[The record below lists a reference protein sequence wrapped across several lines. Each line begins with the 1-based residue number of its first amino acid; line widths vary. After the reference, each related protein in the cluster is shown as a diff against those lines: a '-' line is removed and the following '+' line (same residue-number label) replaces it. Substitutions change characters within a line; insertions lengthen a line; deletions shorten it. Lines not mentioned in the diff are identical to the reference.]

1 MRQGQDKGGPL
12 WTCYEEEN
20 FIIFFNVD
28 DLSSSIVIEDR
39 HINLGVVSVRLRK
52 ERTRDFSCLSEFMY
66 SGNHMFL
73 VCLYWFTSLDKEKG
87 TTLNN

>member
-1 MRQGQDKGGPL
+1 MVPYEHVMRKKTL
-12 WTCYEEEN
+12 L
-20 FIIFFNVD
+20 FFSNVD

-73 VCLYWFTSLDKEKG
+73 VCLYWFTSLDIEKG
-87 TTLNN
+87 TTLYN

>member
-1 MRQGQDKGGPL
+1 MVPYEHVMRKKTL
-12 WTCYEEEN
+12 L
-20 FIIFFNVD
+20 FFFNVY

-52 ERTRDFSCLSEFMY
+52 KRTRDFSCLSEFMY
-66 SGNHMFL
+66 SGYHMFL
-73 VCLYWFTSLDKEKG
+73 VCLYWFTSLDIEKG

>member
-1 MRQGQDKGGPL
+1 MVPYEHVMREKTL
-12 WTCYEEEN
+12 L
-20 FIIFFNVD
+20 FFSNVD

-39 HINLGVVSVRLRK
+39 HINLVRLRK
-52 ERTRDFSCLSEFMY
+52 ERTRDFSSLSEFMY

-73 VCLYWFTSLDKEKG
+73 VCLYWFTSLDIEKG